1 MYYAMPTAYILINS
15 ILGKEEEIIKQIS
28 QIKQVKEVRGTYGV
42 HRYFRQNSNGIGRRN
57 E

>member
-1 MYYAMPTAYILINS
+1 MPTAYILINS

-42 HRYFRQNSNGIGRRN
+42 T
-57 E
+57 

>member
-1 MYYAMPTAYILINS
+1 MPTAYILINS

-42 HRYFRQNSNGIGRRN
+42 HDIFVKIQTD
-57 E
+57 